1 MRRRVVVTGV
11 GTINSLGHNNKETFE
26 AIKNG
31 VCGIERIT
39 AFDTTDFKVK
49 LAAEVKNF
57 DPNEYLDKKVASKT
71 DRFIQLAL
79 IAGKEAY
86 NDANLDEVDKSRMG
100 VNVSSGIG
108 GIDTIETNHSK
119 GLKKGMERVSPFF
132 VPNAIVN
139 MAAGQLA
146 IATGAKGMCTCVVTA
161 CAGAT
166 NAIGDGF
173 RVIRDGYEDVM
184 LVGGAEAC
192 ITPLGVGGFSALKA
206 LSTSEDPNR
215 ASIPFDKERNGFV
228 IGEGAGILVLEE
240 YEHAKKRGAKI
251 YAEVIG
257 YGTSC
262 DAHHITAPLEDGS
275 GGQKAMENALND
287 AGIQPSD
294 VDYINTHG
302 TSTHLND
309 KIETKAIANVFGK
322 DVVISSTKGNH
333 GHCLGATGAI
343 EAIISIDAMN
353 ENIVPPTINYQVA
366 DEECYLDVCPNT
378 PRQKDINII
387 LSNSLGFGGHN
398 ATVVFK
404 KVK

>member
-1 MRRRVVVTGV
+1 MKRRVVVTGV

-31 VCGIERIT
+31 DCGIDFIT

-49 LAAEVKNF
+49 VAAELKNF
-57 DPNEYLDKKVASKT
+57 NAEDYLDKKLVRKT

-86 NDANLDEVDKSRMG
+86 DDARLDEVDKNHLG

-119 GLKKGMERVSPFF
+119 GLKRGMDRVSPYF

-173 RVIRDGYEDVM
+173 RAIRDGYEEM
-184 LVGGAEAC
+184 MMVGGSEAC
-192 ITPLGVGGFSALKA
+192 ITPLGVGGFTALKG
-206 LSTSEDPNR
+206 LTQSQDPKR
-215 ASIPFDKERNGFV
+215 ASIPFDKERSGFV

-240 YEHAKKRGAKI
+240 YEHAKARGAKI
-251 YAEVIG
+251 YAEMIG
-257 YGTSC
+257 YGASC

-275 GGQKAMENALND
+275 GGQAAIEDALKD
-287 AGIQPSD
+287 AGIEAKD

-302 TSTHLND
+302 TSTNLND
-309 KIETKAIANVFGK
+309 KIETKAIKNVFGN
-322 DVVISSTKGNH
+322 DIVISSTKGNH

-353 ENIVPPTINYQVA
+353 ENLVPPTINYQVP
-366 DEECYLDVCPNT
+366 DEDCDLDVCPNI
-378 PRQKDINII
+378 PREKDINII
-387 LSNSLGFGGHN
+387 MSNSLGFGGHN
-398 ATVVFK
+398 ATIIFK

>member
-1 MRRRVVVTGV
+1 MKRRVVVTGV

-31 VCGIERIT
+31 DCGIDFIT
-39 AFDTTDFKVK
+39 AFDTTNFKVK
-49 LAAEVKNF
+49 VAAELKNF
-57 DPNEYLDKKVASKT
+57 NAEDYLDKKLVKKT

-86 NDANLDEVDKSRMG
+86 DDARLDEVDKNHLG

-119 GLKKGMERVSPFF
+119 GLKRGMDRVSPYF

-146 IATGAKGMCTCVVTA
+146 IASGAKGMCTCVVTA

-173 RVIRDGYEDVM
+173 RAIRDGYEEVM
-184 LVGGAEAC
+184 MVGGSEAC
-192 ITPLGVGGFSALKA
+192 ITPLGVGGFTALKG
-206 LSTSEDPNR
+206 LTQSQDPKR
-215 ASIPFDKERNGFV
+215 ASIPFDKERSGFV

-240 YEHAKKRGAKI
+240 YEHAKARGAKI
-251 YAEVIG
+251 YAEMIG
-257 YGTSC
+257 YGASC

-275 GGQKAMENALND
+275 GGQAAIEDALKD
-287 AGIQPSD
+287 AGIEAKD

-302 TSTHLND
+302 TSTNLND
-309 KIETKAIANVFGK
+309 KIETKAIKNVFGN
-322 DVVISSTKGNH
+322 DIVISSTKGNH

-353 ENIVPPTINYQVA
+353 ENLVPPTINYQVP
-366 DEECYLDVCPNT
+366 DEDCDLDVCPNT
-378 PRQKDINII
+378 PREKEINII
-387 LSNSLGFGGHN
+387 MSNSLGFGGHN
-398 ATVVFK
+398 ATIIFK

>member
-1 MRRRVVVTGV
+1 MKRRVVVTGV

-31 VCGIERIT
+31 DCGIDFIT

-49 LAAEVKNF
+49 VAAELKNF
-57 DPNEYLDKKVASKT
+57 NAEDYLDKKLVRKT

-86 NDANLDEVDKSRMG
+86 YDARLDEVDKNHLG

-119 GLKKGMERVSPFF
+119 GLKRGMDRVSPYF

-146 IATGAKGMCTCVVTA
+146 IASGAKGMCTCVVTA

-173 RVIRDGYEDVM
+173 RAIRDGYEEVM
-184 LVGGAEAC
+184 MVGGSEAC
-192 ITPLGVGGFSALKA
+192 ITPLGVGGFTALKG
-206 LSTSEDPNR
+206 LTQSQDPKR
-215 ASIPFDKERNGFV
+215 ASIPFDKERSGFV

-240 YEHAKKRGAKI
+240 YEHAKARGAKI
-251 YAEVIG
+251 YAEMIG
-257 YGTSC
+257 YGASC

-275 GGQKAMENALND
+275 GGQAAIEDALKD
-287 AGIQPSD
+287 AGIEAKD

-302 TSTHLND
+302 TSTNLND
-309 KIETKAIANVFGK
+309 KIETKAIKNVFGN
-322 DVVISSTKGNH
+322 DIVISSTKGNH

-353 ENIVPPTINYQVA
+353 ENLVPPTINYQVP
-366 DEECYLDVCPNT
+366 DEDCDLDVCPNT
-378 PRQKDINII
+378 PREKDINII
-387 LSNSLGFGGHN
+387 MSNSLGFGGHN
-398 ATVVFK
+398 ATIIFK